1 MDIILSRLVH
11 LEYVL
16 FAILFIHDDD
26 DIVID
31 SHVGYNTQSASKG
44 KEKVCHRFSTCV

>member
-16 FAILFIHDDD
+16 FAILFIRYDD

-31 SHVGYNTQSASKG
+31 SHIRYNTQSKTMSR
-44 KEKVCHRFSTCV
+44 EQVCHHFVYI